1 MPQTPNSAS
10 CASPT
15 EQSKPNLTDTVL
27 QLVETWV
34 KHNTHTYYI
43 VFTQLQ
49 YNTAK
54 PFKTSST
61 IIYNRILMIIKID
74 MRESDLLKKCQQTLE
89 MVPNFKNLVIQTENL
104 PLGDIIINDGTT
116 DRLIVER
123 KTLTDLAASIKD
135 GRYEEQSYRLNGI
148 PHHNHNII
156 YLIEGDLAKFNTF
169 KERVD
174 KQTLYSA
181 MFSINYFKGFS
192 LMRSISIEETAMII
206 CNMAHKIGKDLS
218 RNGYYANEV
227 LTQNSEII
235 NDNNNNDINT
245 VQNNSKNY
253 CSVVKKVKKENVTVD
268 NIGEIM
274 LCQLP
279 GISSTTAIAILAE
292 FKTIPN
298 LIKSI
303 QQDDTCLDTIC
314 TLDSNNKARKIS
326 KTAISTI
333 IKFLKA

>member
-1 MPQTPNSAS
+1 
-10 CASPT
+10 
-15 EQSKPNLTDTVL
+15 
-27 QLVETWV
+27 
-34 KHNTHTYYI
+34 
-43 VFTQLQ
+43 
-49 YNTAK
+49 
-54 PFKTSST
+54 
-61 IIYNRILMIIKID
+61 MIIKID
-74 MRESDLLKKCQQTLE
+74 MREHELLKKCQQTLE

-116 DRLIVER
+116 DTLIIER
-123 KTLTDLAASIKD
+123 KSLTDLAASIKD

-156 YLIEGDLAKFNTF
+156 YLIEGDLTKFNTF

-192 LMRSISIEETAMII
+192 LMRSNSIEETAMIV
-206 CNMAHKIGKDLS
+206 CNMAHKIGKDKS
-218 RNGYYANEV
+218 RNGYYANEMV
-227 LTQNSEII
+227 TENVTTSADVSI
-235 NDNNNNDINT
+235 NEEGNIGDGA
-245 VQNNSKNY
+245 NNSANNVLQNTAKNY
-253 CSVVKKVKKENVTVD
+253 CSVVKKVKKDNITVE

-274 LCQLP
+274 LCQIP
-279 GISSTTAIAILAE
+279 GISSTTAIAILAQ

-303 QQDDTCLDTIC
+303 QEDETCLDTIC

-326 KTAISTI
+326 KTAISSI